1 MLIVALFASIEL
13 TSPTPTELAVAKTS
27 ASYNLNEKD
36 AIDAML
42 LLWKS
47 SNNQLDQERTNL
59 PQGSEVPSPSKADT
73 QPQPPPKESN
83 VDARNDT
90 KQPNSARLDSKEPF
104 KVSDGFKKIMKGIPL
119 KLSSFWTSF
128 EERTRSGLEWRAIL
142 SETMNFNEIHEF
154 SKITFVLDS
163 AQSDIK
169 AGSNYATAIAM
180 GFYKH
185 ESESFQLLNAQV
197 RNSNDWEKTVVPFS
211 IPIIKRIFELIDKSG
226 LYWWEA
232 KTVLFLQTPL
242 DKYKNSPSVQMLSK
256 PVAPLAHPPRLP
268 KTMNE
273 ALQPPRGSQ
282 RFRESILQL
291 PIKVSF
297 FWAKF
302 ERETQA
308 GVNWRQYLYK
318 GTSKSFSFS
327 PSMVFILDKAQD
339 EVNFGDCYV
348 NALVT
353 GFRSIPSQIFEQL
366 QSKIERKQEW
376 REVTGD
382 KTAPVSIVMERMA
395 ELISGGMHWWEANA
409 FIFIQN
415 APNVLGAS
423 SVTSTDSGAELKKAS
438 VPSRKRIGENI
449 ALPTPKKNPI

>member
-1 MLIVALFASIEL
+1 MFASIAL
-13 TSPTPTELAVAKTS
+13 TLPTPTELAVAKKT
-27 ASYNLNEKD
+27 ANYDLNEKD

-47 SNNQLDQERTNL
+47 SNKQLDQEHTNL
-59 PQGSEVPSPSKADT
+59 PQGSDAPSPPKADT
-73 QPQPPPKESN
+73 QLQPPKKIN
-83 VDARNDT
+83 ADARNDT
-90 KQPNSARLDSKEPF
+90 KQPNSARLDFKEPF
-104 KVSDGFKKIMKGIPL
+104 NVSDGFKNIIKGIPL

-142 SETMNFNEIHEF
+142 TETMNFNEIHES

-163 AQSDIK
+163 AQTEIK

-197 RNSNDWEKTVVPFS
+197 RNCNDWEKKVVPFS
-211 IPIIKRIFELIDKSG
+211 IPIIKRIFELVDKSG

-242 DKYKNSPSVQMLSK
+242 DKYKDSPTVQMLSK
-256 PVAPLAHPPRLP
+256 PVAPLPPRLP
-268 KTMNE
+268 ETMNE

-282 RFRESILQL
+282 RFRESILHL
-291 PIKVSF
+291 PIKVSS

-302 ERETQA
+302 ERETQTTN
-308 GVNWRQYLYK
+308 NWRQYLYK
-318 GTSKSFSFS
+318 GTSKYPSFS

-339 EVNFGDCYV
+339 EVKSGDCYV

-353 GFRSIPSQIFEQL
+353 GFRSIPSQVFEQL
-366 QSKIERKQEW
+366 QSKIERKLEW
-376 REVTGD
+376 REFNSD
-382 KTAPVSIVMERMA
+382 KTSPASIVMERMA
-395 ELISGGMHWWEANA
+395 ELISGGMNWWEANA
-409 FIFIQN
+409 FLFIQS

-423 SVTSTDSGAELKKAS
+423 SFTSTDSASELKKAP
-438 VPSRKRIGENI
+438 VPNRKRVGESI
-449 ALPTPKKNPI
+449 ALPPRKKDPI